1 MAKYAPDNVMDSGL
15 SWIKANSNALCVCSS
30 QPTSYAEATSTYKL
44 GQASDASICGSP
56 QDWATSGREVAIAA
70 KSSITMSGGSSA
82 QHIALVSTASSVLA
96 YVTTIASQTV
106 SASDKMNVATWDIR
120 IADVSV

>member
-15 SWIKANSNALCVCSS
+15 SWIQSNSNKLCICST
-30 QPTSYAEATSTYKL
+30 QPTTYAQANVSYKL
-44 GQASDASICGSP
+44 GSVADASICGAP

-70 KSSITMSGGSSA
+70 KSSVTITTGSSA
-82 QHIALVSTASSVLA
+82 QHIALISTTSSVLA
-96 YVTTIASQTV
+96 YVTTISAQAV

-120 IADVSV
+120 IADVTA